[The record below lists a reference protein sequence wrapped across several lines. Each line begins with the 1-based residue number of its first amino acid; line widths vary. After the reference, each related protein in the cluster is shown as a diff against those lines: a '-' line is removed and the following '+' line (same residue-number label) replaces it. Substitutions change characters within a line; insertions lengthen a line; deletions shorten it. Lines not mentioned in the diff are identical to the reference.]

1 MSIGKR
7 RPRVSRAQLRP
18 SAATLS
24 LKQDRQARQRTRA
37 IRLALVVIS
46 LLATA
51 AIVHGSGPPFNYRI
65 GERADREI
73 RVNVKEFRIRN
84 QTKTSNERQTAAD
97 QVPPSMVNDP
107 AQILELA
114 DRLDDLTVTIAK
126 APRFEELRDTVKAAW
141 KLRPEVF
148 AEIKAAVAT
157 PAGKD
162 GLHAQIV
169 AAFRP
174 IARDGVLGAG
184 TLPLNEES
192 SLTLSIREKG
202 EPPSRARTVSR
213 ERIIPERMTKPD
225 GAVFQEFRGA
235 FTTPRI
241 GQVLFGLIADK
252 FDGTPTLS
260 FEAEATAVAREAARA
275 AVADHYDTF
284 TKGEVLVE
292 QGQTI
297 GEEQLILL
305 RLEHDEALKALSF
318 GDRARRAL
326 GILALVIA
334 LYILTGYYACRH
346 ESRFVRDPRKIAMIC
361 GLVVMAPAAVRLL
374 SMHTWNAELV
384 PVAIAAMI
392 VAIAYN
398 PNFALMV
405 TFTISLLT
413 CVALGTDLAHFL
425 VLMGGTAAGALTLT
439 EVRTRTKLIKVGAT
453 ASITYFLMTWA
464 TGLWLDQPT
473 ELVRSDSF
481 WRAGWGL
488 MAGFFLGGSL
498 PFLEG
503 ALGIVTGISLLELG
517 DNTHPLLQELVRRA
531 PGTHNHSITVGAI
544 AESAAER
551 IGADALLVRIG
562 AYFHDIG
569 KMLKPHYFVE
579 NQVGT
584 ANRHA
589 KLAPAM
595 STLIII
601 GHVKD
606 GVDLGRQHHLPEP
619 ILDLIEQHHGTTL
632 VEYFYFE
639 ANRRNGN
646 NPDAPS
652 VPESAF
658 RYPGPR
664 PQTREAA
671 ILMVADAVE
680 SASRTLSEPTPS
692 RLEGLVSDLIDKRL
706 RDGQF
711 DECGLTLR
719 EIAEVRDSLI
729 KSLIGIYHGRVK
741 YPEHRSA

>member
-1 MSIGKR
+1 M
-7 RPRVSRAQLRP
+7 
-18 SAATLS
+18 
-24 LKQDRQARQRTRA
+24 
-37 IRLALVVIS
+37 
-46 LLATA
+46 
-51 AIVHGSGPPFNYRI
+51 
-65 GERADREI
+65 
-73 RVNVKEFRIRN
+73 
-84 QTKTSNERQTAAD
+84 
-97 QVPPSMVNDP
+97 
-107 AQILELA
+107 
-114 DRLDDLTVTIAK
+114 
-126 APRFEELRDTVKAAW
+126 
-141 KLRPEVF
+141 
-148 AEIKAAVAT
+148 
-157 PAGKD
+157 
-162 GLHAQIV
+162 
-169 AAFRP
+169 
-174 IARDGVLGAG
+174 
-184 TLPLNEES
+184 
-192 SLTLSIREKG
+192 
-202 EPPSRARTVSR
+202 
-213 ERIIPERMTKPD
+213 
-225 GAVFQEFRGA
+225 
-235 FTTPRI
+235 
-241 GQVLFGLIADK
+241 
-252 FDGTPTLS
+252 
-260 FEAEATAVAREAARA
+260 
-275 AVADHYDTF
+275 
-284 TKGEVLVE
+284 
-292 QGQTI
+292 
-297 GEEQLILL
+297 
-305 RLEHDEALKALSF
+305 
-318 GDRARRAL
+318 
-326 GILALVIA
+326 
-334 LYILTGYYACRH
+334 RH
-346 ESRFVRDPRKIAMIC
+346 ESRFVEDPRKIALIC
-361 GLVVMAPAAVRLL
+361 GLVVMVPAAIRLL
-374 SMHTWNAELV
+374 NMQTWDAELV
-384 PVAIAAMI
+384 PVAIATMI

-405 TFTISLLT
+405 TFTVSLLT

-453 ASITYFLMTWA
+453 AAITYFLMTWA
-464 TGLWLDQPT
+464 TGWWLDRPT
-473 ELVRSDSF
+473 DLVRSDSF

-551 IGADALLVRIG
+551 VGADALLVRIG

-579 NQVGT
+579 NQIGT

-632 VEYFYFE
+632 VEYFYYE
-639 ANRRNGN
+639 ANRRNGS
-646 NPDAPS
+646 NPDGSS

-658 RYPGPR
+658 RYPGPK
-664 PQTREAA
+664 PQTKEAA

-692 RLEGLVSDLIDKRL
+692 RIEGLVSELVDKRL

-719 EIAEVRDSLI
+719 EIAEIRESLI

-741 YPEHRSA
+741 YPEHRTA

>member
-7 RPRVSRAQLRP
+7 RLRPSRAQLRP
-18 SAATLS
+18 SAATVS
-24 LKQDRQARQRTRA
+24 LKQERQARQRSRA
-37 IRLALVVIS
+37 ARLALVIAS

-51 AIVHGSGPPFNYRI
+51 AIVHGSGPPFPYRL
-65 GERADREI
+65 GKRADREI
-73 RVNVKEFRIRN
+73 RVNVDRFRIRN
-84 QTKTSNERQTAAD
+84 QTKTSNERQAAAD
-97 QVPPSMVNDP
+97 QVPPAMVNDP

-114 DRLDDLTVTIAK
+114 DRLDDLTVAIAK
-126 APRFEELRDTVKAAW
+126 ADRFDDVHEAVRTTW
-141 KLRPEVF
+141 RLRPEVF

-157 PAGKD
+157 PGARD
-162 GLHAQIV
+162 RLHTQIA
-169 AAFRP
+169 AAFGP
-174 IARDGVLGAG
+174 LARDGILGAG
-184 TLPLNEES
+184 TLPANEES
-192 SLTLSIREKG
+192 SRTLSIRTKT
-202 EPPSRARTVSR
+202 EPPGRARIVPR
-213 ERIIPERMTKPD
+213 ERVIPERMAKPE
-225 GAVFQEFRGA
+225 GPVYQEFCAA
-235 FTTPRI
+235 FAPPRI
-241 GQVLFGLIADK
+241 GQVLFGLIAGK
-252 FDGTPTLS
+252 FDNTPTLS
-260 FEAEATAVAREAARA
+260 FEAEATAKAREAARA
-275 AVADHYDTF
+275 RVPDHFDTF
-284 TKGEVLVE
+284 SRGDVLVE
-292 QGQTI
+292 QDQTI

-305 RLEHDEALKALSF
+305 RLEHDEAVKALGF

-326 GILALVIA
+326 GILALVAA
-334 LYILTGYYACRH
+334 LFVLTGYYAWRH
-346 ESRFVRDPRKIAMIC
+346 ERRFVEDPRRIALIC

-374 SMHTWNAELV
+374 NMQTWDAELV

-405 TFTISLLT
+405 TFTVSLLT

-439 EVRTRTKLIKVGAT
+439 EVRTRTKLIKVGAI
-453 ASITYFLMTWA
+453 AALTYFLMTWA
-464 TGLWLDQPT
+464 TGWWLDQPT

-503 ALGIVTGISLLELG
+503 SLGIVTGISLLELG

-551 IGADALLVRIG
+551 IGADSLLVRIG

-619 ILDLIEQHHGTTL
+619 IIDLIEQHHGTTL
-632 VEYFYFE
+632 VEYFYYE
-639 ANRRNGN
+639 ANRRSGN
-646 NPDAPS
+646 NPDGSS

-658 RYPGPR
+658 RYPGPK
-664 PQTREAA
+664 PQTKEAA

-680 SASRTLSEPTPS
+680 SASRTLSDPTPS
-692 RLEGLVSDLIDKRL
+692 RIEGLVSELVDKRL

-719 EIAEVRDSLI
+719 EIAEIRESLI

-741 YPEHRSA
+741 YPEHRTA

>member
-7 RPRVSRAQLRP
+7 RLRPSRAQLRP
-18 SAATLS
+18 SAATIS
-24 LKQDRQARQRTRA
+24 LKEDRQARQRHRA
-37 IRLALVVIS
+37 GRLALVVAS

-51 AIVHGSGPPFNYRI
+51 AVVHGSGPPFTYRL
-65 GERADREI
+65 GQRADREI
-73 RVNVKEFRIRN
+73 RVNVKEFRMRN
-84 QTKTSNERQTAAD
+84 QTKTSNERQAAAD
-97 QVPPSMVNDP
+97 QVPPAMVNDP
-107 AQILELA
+107 APILELA
-114 DRLDDLTVTIAK
+114 DRLDDLTVAISRAS
-126 APRFEELRDTVKAAW
+126 RFEDLHDAVRSNW
-141 KLRPEVF
+141 KLRPEIF
-148 AEIKAAVAT
+148 AAIKSAVAA
-157 PAGKD
+157 PAD
-162 GLHAQIV
+162 RDRLHAQITS
-169 AAFRP
+169 AFRP
-174 IARDGVLGAG
+174 LVRDGILGAG
-184 TLPLNEES
+184 ALPTNEES
-192 SLTLSIREKG
+192 ARILAVRQKG
-202 EPPSRARTVSR
+202 EPRVRARQVAL
-213 ERIIPERMTKPD
+213 ERVIPERMTKPD
-225 GAVFQEFRGA
+225 GAVFQEFCGA
-235 FTTPRI
+235 FTPPQV
-241 GQVLFGLIADK
+241 GQVLFGLIAEKLDS
-252 FDGTPTLS
+252 TPTLT
-260 FEAEATAVAREAARA
+260 FEAEATASAREDARDR
-275 AVADHYDTF
+275 VPDHYDIYTR
-284 TKGEVLVE
+284 GEVLVE
-292 QGQTI
+292 QGQAI

-305 RLEHDEALKALSF
+305 KLEHERAAELLGL
-318 GDRARRAL
+318 GDRLRRGL
-326 GILALVIA
+326 GILSLVIA
-334 LYILTGYYACRH
+334 LYLLTGYYAYRH
-346 ESRFVRDPRKIAMIC
+346 ETRFVHEPRRIALIC
-361 GLVVMAPAAVRLL
+361 GLVLMAPAVVRLL
-374 SMHTWNAELV
+374 NMHTWDAELV

-413 CVALGTDLAHFL
+413 CVTLGTDLAHFL
-425 VLMGGTAAGALTLT
+425 VLMGGTAAGALTLN

-453 ASITYFLMTWA
+453 AALTYFLMTWA
-464 TGLWLDQPT
+464 TGLWQDQPI

-503 ALGIVTGISLLELG
+503 SLGIVTGISLLELG

-544 AESAAER
+544 AEAAAER

-569 KMLKPHYFVE
+569 KMLKPHYFIE
-579 NQVGT
+579 NQVGGT
-584 ANRHA
+584 NRHS

-619 ILDLIEQHHGTTL
+619 IIDLIEQHHGTTL
-632 VEYFYFE
+632 VEYFYYE

-646 NPDAPS
+646 NPDAVA

-658 RYPGPR
+658 RYPGPK

-680 SASRTLSEPTPS
+680 SASRTLSEPTPA
-692 RLEGLVSDLIDKRL
+692 RIEGLVEVLVDKRL

-719 EIAEVRDSLI
+719 EIAEIRESLI

-741 YPEHRSA
+741 YPEHRTA

>member
-7 RPRVSRAQLRP
+7 RPRPSRAQLRP
-18 SAATLS
+18 SAATIS
-24 LKQDRQARQRTRA
+24 LKQDRQARQRTHA
-37 IRLALVVIS
+37 ARLALVVVS
-46 LLATA
+46 LLATT
-51 AIVHGSGPPFNYRI
+51 AIVHGSGPPFQYRL

-73 RVNVKEFRIRN
+73 RVNVKEFHIRN
-84 QTKTSNERQTAAD
+84 QTKTSNERQAAAD
-97 QVPPSMVNDP
+97 QVPPAMVNDP
-107 AQILELA
+107 APVLELA
-114 DRLDDLTVTIAK
+114 DRVDDLTVAIGRAS
-126 APRFEELRDTVKAAW
+126 RFEDLHDSVRSNW
-141 KLRPEVF
+141 KLRPDVF
-148 AEIKAAVAT
+148 AAIRSIIAT
-157 PAGKD
+157 PSD
-162 GLHAQIV
+162 REQLHAEIA

-174 IARDGVLGAG
+174 LARDGILGAG
-184 TLPLNEES
+184 TLPPNEDAS
-192 SLTLSIREKG
+192 RTLSVRQKG
-202 EPPSRARTVSR
+202 EPRTRARLVAR
-213 ERIIPERMTKPD
+213 ERVIPERMVKPE
-225 GAVFQEFRGA
+225 GPVFQEFCRA
-235 FTTPRI
+235 FDRPQI
-241 GQVLFGLIADK
+241 GQILFGLISEK
-252 FDGTPTLS
+252 LDGAGTLA
-260 FEAEATAVAREAARA
+260 FEAEATARAREEARA
-275 AVADHYDTF
+275 RVADHYDTY
-284 TKGEVLVE
+284 TRGEVLVE
-292 QGQTI
+292 QGQII

-305 RLEHDEALKALSF
+305 RLEHDEAIRGLSV
-318 GDRARRAL
+318 GDRLRRGL
-326 GILALVIA
+326 GIFALVGA
-334 LYILTGYYACRH
+334 LFLLTGYYASRH
-346 ESRFVRDPRKIAMIC
+346 ESRFVRDPRKIALIC
-361 GLVVMAPAAVRLL
+361 GLVLMVPTAVRLL
-374 SMHTWNAELV
+374 NMQTWDAELV

-413 CVALGTDLAHFL
+413 CVTLGTDLAHFL
-425 VLMGGTAAGALTLT
+425 VLMGGTAAGALTLN

-453 ASITYFLMTWA
+453 AAIAYGLMTWA
-464 TGLWLDQPT
+464 TGLWLDQPID
-473 ELVRSDSF
+473 LVRNDGF

-619 ILDLIEQHHGTTL
+619 IIDLIEQHHGTTL
-632 VEYFYFE
+632 VEYFYYE

-646 NPDAPS
+646 SPDACA

-658 RYPGPR
+658 RYPGPK

-692 RLEGLVSDLIDKRL
+692 RIEGLVTELIDKRL

-719 EIAEVRDSLI
+719 EIADVRESLI

-741 YPEHRSA
+741 YPEHRTA